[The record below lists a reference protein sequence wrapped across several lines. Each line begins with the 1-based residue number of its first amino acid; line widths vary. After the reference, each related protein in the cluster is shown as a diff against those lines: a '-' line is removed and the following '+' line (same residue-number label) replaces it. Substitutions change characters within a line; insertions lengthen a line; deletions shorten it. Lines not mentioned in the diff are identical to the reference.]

1 MIIRMSR
8 WKAQLV
14 FLPSYSPAFNPIE
27 IAFSKLKALVRK
39 AVARIVNEPWSIVA
53 ASLAAFT
60 SEEYRNP
67 FAARSMSNL
76 LWPFLGSTI
85 FDKSLNQLGGVRIII
100 AHSIRLA

>member
-60 SEEYRNP
+60 PEEDRSQ